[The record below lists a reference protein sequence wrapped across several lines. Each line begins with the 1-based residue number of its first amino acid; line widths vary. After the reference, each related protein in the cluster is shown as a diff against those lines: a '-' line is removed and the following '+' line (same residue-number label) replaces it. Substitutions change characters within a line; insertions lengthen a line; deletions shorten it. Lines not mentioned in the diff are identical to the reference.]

1 MKKLSIVLIS
11 IVLVASIASNGYFA
25 VKQFSDQRENKALIN
40 DLRSDLTEAASSF
53 LILQNTVQDM
63 TDDIV
68 SVSGSISSLQ
78 AGMDTVKSEF
88 NSINEDV
95 TSLNNTITALV
106 GTVEKLTQ
114 NAGQSEPVSFV
125 QSTNLIKPSVV
136 VIEAQIVVTIFGR
149 RVTQQS
155 AGTGWIINSNGIIVT
170 NNHVIDG
177 ASAIQVTLAD
187 GRSFPSTAVQADS
200 TTDLAV
206 IKINA
211 QGLPAV
217 KIGNSGNLQ
226 VGQPVAAI
234 GNALGLGINMTGGYV
249 SRLDTSIT
257 FSDGTKLSGLI
268 GTDTPINP
276 GNSGGPLVNL
286 AGEVVGITNAKLVE
300 TGVEGIGY
308 AISINS
314 ALNTINAL
322 IARL

>member
-1 MKKLSIVLIS
+1 MKKLLTVLLLIVL
-11 IVLVASIASNGYFA
+11 AGSIASNGYFV
-25 VKQFSDQRENKALIN
+25 VKQFSDQSEDEALISG
-40 DLRSDLTEAASSF
+40 LRSDLTDAISS
-53 LILQNTVQDM
+53 LTTLQNTVYGLS
-63 TDDIV
+63 TDIT
-68 SVSGSISSLQ
+68 SLSGSTISLQ
-78 AGMDTVKSEF
+78 TNIDTIKSGVTF
-88 NSINEDV
+88 LNGDI
-95 TSLNNTITALV
+95 TSLNSTLTALV

-114 NAGQSEPVSFV
+114 NVGQAEPVSFV

-177 ASAIQVTLAD
+177 ASTIQITLAD

-211 QGLPAV
+211 QGLPSA
-217 KIGNSGNLQ
+217 KIGNSDNLQ

-286 AGEVVGITNAKLVE
+286 VGEVVGITNAKLVE

-322 IARL
+322 IAKL

>member
-1 MKKLSIVLIS
+1 MKRLFIVLIS
-11 IVLVASIASNGYFA
+11 IVLVASIVSNGYFA
-25 VKQFSDQRENKALIN
+25 VKQFSDQRVDEALISG
-40 DLRSDLTEAASSF
+40 LRSDLTDAISS
-53 LILQNTVQDM
+53 LTTLQNTVYGLSA
-63 TDDIV
+63 DIT
-68 SVSGSISSLQ
+68 SLSGSTNSLQ
-78 AGMDTVKSEF
+78 TDIDTVKSGVTF
-88 NSINEDV
+88 LNGDI
-95 TSLNNTITALV
+95 TSLNNSLSALV
-106 GTVEKLTQ
+106 GTVDRLTQ
-114 NAGQSEPVSFV
+114 NVGQTEPVNFV

-177 ASAIQVTLAD
+177 ASTIQITLAD

-211 QGLPAV
+211 QGLPSA
-217 KIGNSGNLQ
+217 KIGNSDNLQ

-257 FSDGTKLSGLI
+257 FSDGTTLSGLI

-286 AGEVVGITNAKLVE
+286 TGEVIGITNAKLVE

-308 AISINS
+308 AININD
-314 ALNTINAL
+314 AIKTIDGL
-322 IARL
+322 IAKF

>member
-1 MKKLSIVLIS
+1 MKKLLTVLLLIVL
-11 IVLVASIASNGYFA
+11 AGSIASNGYFV
-25 VKQFSDQRENKALIN
+25 VKQFSDQSEDEALISG
-40 DLRSDLTEAASSF
+40 LRSDLTDAISS
-53 LILQNTVQDM
+53 LTTLQNTVYGLS
-63 TDDIV
+63 TDIT
-68 SVSGSISSLQ
+68 SLSGSTISLQ
-78 AGMDTVKSEF
+78 TNIDTIKSGVTF
-88 NSINEDV
+88 LNGDI
-95 TSLNNTITALV
+95 TSLNSTLTALV

-114 NAGQSEPVSFV
+114 NVGQAEPVSFV

-187 GRSFPSTAVQADS
+187 GRSYPSTAVQADS

-211 QGLPAV
+211 QGLPSA

-286 AGEVVGITNAKLVE
+286 VGEVVGITNAKLVE

-322 IARL
+322 IAKL